1 MNVQIVDD
9 DRDFAESMGDLVAIR
24 GHNVFIA
31 NNGEQAIQQSREE
44 KIDITFMDVK
54 MPQMN
59 GVETFREM
67 RAINPAVHVI
77 MMTAYSVDALIN
89 EALDNGALGI
99 VNKPL
104 EMDNIHT
111 FLANM
116 SESLF
121 VLVVDDDS
129 DFAQS
134 TSELLRK
141 NSYIVGSY
149 TSPED
154 AVEHILSN
162 GVNVLLLDLKLG
174 ENSGIDILKNLS
186 SQGISIPT
194 VLITGNEDEKKRAER
209 LKFDSL
215 KGMLSKPF
223 EPEELIS
230 MLDNLREQKRAGH

>member
-31 NNGEQAIQQSREE
+31 NNGEQAIKQSREE

-99 VNKPL
+99 VSKPL